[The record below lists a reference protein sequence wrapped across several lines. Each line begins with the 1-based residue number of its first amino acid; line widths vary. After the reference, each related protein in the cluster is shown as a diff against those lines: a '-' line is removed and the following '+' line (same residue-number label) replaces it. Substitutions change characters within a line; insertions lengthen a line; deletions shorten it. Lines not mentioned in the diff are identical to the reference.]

1 MMPQLMAQRL
11 QVQHLDRPIVSPAS
25 FALDDFVMTG
35 YFLFCMQC
43 VDINKVE

>member
-1 MMPQLMAQRL
+1 MIPQLMAQRL

-35 YFLFCMQC
+35 YLLLYAMHGY
-43 VDINKVE
+43 KYS